1 MMVFVG
7 CQPGSNVVAHVVAGE
22 NQADRARGLI
32 YHAVASINHGYPQ
45 IGWLRDERG
54 SVAPAAP
61 ATPTAEA

>member
-1 MMVFVG
+1 
-7 CQPGSNVVAHVVAGE
+7 VVAGE

-45 IGWLRDERG
+45 IGWVRDERG